1 MQRLR
6 AKRAQ
11 IAPAD
16 SHEGT
21 NAAGADVYQG
31 RGRFTGRNTVEVDTT
46 HAQGTQRTHG
56 AHNARTHAHT
66 HTHTH
71 THTQLQLQQRQ
82 PTGEQ

>member
-46 HAQGTQRTHG
+46 HAQGTQRTLR
-56 AHNARTHAHT
+56 A
-66 HTHTH
+66 
-71 THTQLQLQQRQ
+71 
-82 PTGEQ
+82 

>member
-56 AHNARTHAHT
+56 AHNARMGHTTHSRTHAR
-66 HTHTH
+66 
-71 THTQLQLQQRQ
+71 TQLQLQLQ